1 LVGVYTLVLPVV
13 LAKTLFKRFYVKMG
27 PARYY
32 IGAFLFLSM
41 FALPL
46 KMYLRW
52 LFNLKY
58 IIAIPEAF
66 FNI

>member
-1 LVGVYTLVLPVV
+1 ML
-13 LAKTLFKRFYVKMG
+13 
-27 PARYY
+27 
-32 IGAFLFLSM
+32 
-41 FALPL
+41 ALPL
-46 KMYLRW
+46 KMYSRW

>member
-1 LVGVYTLVLPVV
+1 ML
-13 LAKTLFKRFYVKMG
+13 
-27 PARYY
+27 
-32 IGAFLFLSM
+32 
-41 FALPL
+41 ALPL

-66 FNI
+66 FNISGLNAETLNAELENKYGAKTRYRPRLRHQ